1 MSVAILLRQ
10 RRSRS
15 SSHWSSR
22 ATTKVCPELTFQ
34 IPPVDL
40 LSSRQPVL
48 RVHRRLRAAGI
59 GTEVCPELPS
69 LVRELESGA
78 GLAVVTEDALRN
90 ANLKDLSRWLS
101 SQPSWSDLAFVLL
114 ALRGGG
120 IERNP
125 ALARLTEVLGNYLS
139 DAARAQ
145 IGYSRSGGGVSQP
158 PSLPP
163 PSGCYSY
170 LQADSPRLEVLCEAQ
185 Q

>member
-15 SSHWSSR
+15 SSRWSSR

-48 RVHRRLRAAGI
+48 RVNRRLRAAGI

-69 LVRELESGA
+69 RVRELESGA

-125 ALARLTEVLGNYLS
+125 ALARLTEVLGNYLP
-139 DAARAQ
+139 DAAAR
-145 IGYSRSGGGVSQP
+145 RSTVAGGGVSQP

-163 PSGCYSY
+163 ASGCYSY
-170 LQADSPRLEVLCEAQ
+170 LQAATPRLEVLCEAQ